1 MTETPI
7 GIQLLTCRIRD
18 DSRSHAEHLCCHLFQ
33 ECLMPVFSCWLRPIH
48 NRGNALKDPFQ
59 TAVEPM
65 QIQRNAVQ
73 IVVIRGTLS
82 TLPTLFHAIE
92 HSCKVDELYTDASA
106 QWAQL
111 IVHSSTPPCAIFAR
125 SAGRQSP
132 GSTRSTLMSALRPVT
147 AATAA

>member
-1 MTETPI
+1 
-7 GIQLLTCRIRD
+7 
-18 DSRSHAEHLCCHLFQ
+18 
-33 ECLMPVFSCWLRPIH
+33 MPVFSCWLRPIH
-48 NRGNALKDPFQ
+48 NRGTALKDPFQ

-73 IVVIRGTLS
+73 RVFIRGMLGTV
-82 TLPTLFHAIE
+82 PPLFHAME
-92 HSCKVDELYTDASA
+92 HSFEFDELCADASA

-111 IVHSSTPPCAIFAR
+111 IIHSSTPPCAIFAR

-132 GSTRSTLMSALRPVT
+132 GSTRSTLMSALSPVT